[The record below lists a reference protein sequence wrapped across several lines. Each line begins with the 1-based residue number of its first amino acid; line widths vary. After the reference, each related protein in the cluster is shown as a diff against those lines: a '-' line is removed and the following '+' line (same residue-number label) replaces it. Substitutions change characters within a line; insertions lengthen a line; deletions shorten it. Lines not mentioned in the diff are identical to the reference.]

1 MEVKIM
7 DKKTISTIL
16 PIKKYQ
22 LLKILVKIKDSNI
35 NKYINDL
42 ITRDL
47 KDNIDMIKRYQ
58 SLLEQKK

>member
-1 MEVKIM
+1 M
-7 DKKTISTIL
+7 DKKTISIIL
-16 PIKKYQ
+16 PVKKYQ

>member
-1 MEVKIM
+1 M
-7 DKKTISTIL
+7 DKKTISIIL

-47 KDNIDMIKRYQ
+47 KDNIDMIKKYQ

>member
-1 MEVKIM
+1 M
-7 DKKTISTIL
+7 DKKTISIIL

-58 SLLEQKK
+58 SLLEQKNKHRD

>member
-1 MEVKIM
+1 M
-7 DKKTISTIL
+7 DKKTISIIL

-22 LLKILVKIKDSNI
+22 LLRILVKIKDSNI

>member
-1 MEVKIM
+1 M
-7 DKKTISTIL
+7 DKKTISIIL

>member
-1 MEVKIM
+1 
-7 DKKTISTIL
+7 
-16 PIKKYQ
+16 
-22 LLKILVKIKDSNI
+22 LVKIKDSNI

-58 SLLEQKK
+58 SLLEQKNKHRD